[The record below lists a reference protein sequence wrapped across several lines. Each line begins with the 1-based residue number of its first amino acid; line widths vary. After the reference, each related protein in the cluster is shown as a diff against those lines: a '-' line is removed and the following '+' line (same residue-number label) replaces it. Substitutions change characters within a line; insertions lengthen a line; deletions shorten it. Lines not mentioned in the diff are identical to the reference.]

1 MSDNDARGSE
11 GPLLLSHESNMYLQG
26 HVAELTYGW
35 KLKDCGLFCS
45 PRNLKYVCAAHPV
58 RTLFTPKL

>member
-26 HVAELTYGW
+26 HVAELT
-35 KLKDCGLFCS
+35 KVKKTASFFVP